1 MLPQN
6 TLEVKLVDL
15 DERGKDR
22 QWSERHRQGMALS
35 AIYRSMGWTER
46 WEQLQGCATY
56 LEFAI
61 TEGGR
66 KMLHKANFCRAR
78 MCPMCSWRRSRKIY
92 GHVSAIMDALHEQ
105 TPDRRYV
112 LLTLTVRNCA
122 ADQLDS
128 TLDKMFAAW
137 KRLTETKEFK
147 QGVDGWYRAL
157 EVTVNPDKLTLHPHF
172 HVILCTNSAYWGRN
186 YIKQA
191 RWKELWARSMRIDY
205 VPVVDVRRIKGDTA
219 RAVAEAAK
227 YTVKPAELLDIPG
240 DSLEEVLRQLDEAI
254 AGRRLVAYGGV
265 MRELHK
271 QLNLDDDID
280 GDLVGATEPA
290 GADMVVTETYVFN
303 AGFGYY
309 VRD

>member
-122 ADQLDS
+122 GAELNQILDQ
-128 TLDKMFAAW
+128 MFVAW
-137 KRLTETKEFK
+137 KRLTETKEFR

-290 GADMVVTETYVFN
+290 EADMVVTETYVFN

>member
-46 WEQLQGCATY
+46 WQQLQGCATY

-61 TEGGR
+61 MEGGR

-137 KRLTETKEFK
+137 QRLTQTKEFK
-147 QGVDGWYRAL
+147 TGVDGWYRAL

-172 HVILCTNSAYWGRN
+172 HVILCTNVQYWGRN

-205 VPVVDVRRIKGDTA
+205 TPVVDVRRIKGDTA

-240 DSLEEVLRQLDEAI
+240 DSLEEVLRQLDSAI
-254 AGRRLVAYGGV
+254 SGRRLVAYGGV

-290 GADMVVTETYVFN
+290 EADMVVTETYVFN